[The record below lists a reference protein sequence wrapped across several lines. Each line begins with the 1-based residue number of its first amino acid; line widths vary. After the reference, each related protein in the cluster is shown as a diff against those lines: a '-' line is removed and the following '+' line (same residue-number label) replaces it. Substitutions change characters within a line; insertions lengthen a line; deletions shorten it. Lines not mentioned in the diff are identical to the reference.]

1 MPQTL
6 ERKLMSWCFLI
17 AIGQRI
23 SEGDASAIS
32 GWQSH
37 VLKRSYHKR
46 LILLVT
52 GHHVPKLGKTNYWQI
67 QSHRSFIRQ
76 NRVMSAI
83 KSFSTRYLKWD
94 FALVLESQHRW
105 SFLGVFQGCFL
116 FPGSAG
122 TLLLCRHSPLPSLL
136 HLSSCPVLLLGLP
149 RITSPVLILGL
160 TLGTTLGQCTSSNVK
175 S

>member
-17 AIGQRI
+17 AIEQRI
-23 SEGDASAIS
+23 SGDASPIS

-37 VLKRSYHKR
+37 VLKRSYNKR

-52 GHHVPKLGKTNYWQI
+52 GHHVPKLGKTKYWQI
-67 QSHRSFIRQ
+67 QSHRSLIRQ
-76 NRVMSAI
+76 KRVFFNKVFKMRFCTGASLA
-83 KSFSTRYLKWD
+83 
-94 FALVLESQHRW
+94 SQHRW

-116 FPGSAG
+116 FIGSAG
-122 TLLLCRHSPLPSLL
+122 NFLLYIHSPLPSLL
-136 HLSSCPVLLLGLP
+136 CLSSCAVLLLGLP

-160 TLGTTLGQCTSSNVK
+160 TSGDHSRTVYIQQRKILK

>member
-17 AIGQRI
+17 EIGQRI

-67 QSHRSFIRQ
+67 QSHRSLIRQ
-76 NRVMSAI
+76 K
-83 KSFSTRYLKWD
+83 KSYVSYQGFFNK
-94 FALVLESQHRW
+94 
-105 SFLGVFQGCFL
+105 VFKMRFRTGARIAAQMIFPWCFPRL
-116 FPGSAG
+116 FPLS
-122 TLLLCRHSPLPSLL
+122 RISRDPSPLQTLPTAFPPSPFFLP
-136 HLSSCPVLLLGLP
+136 CDPLGA
-149 RITSPVLILGL
+149 S
-160 TLGTTLGQCTSSNVK
+160 
-175 S
+175 

>member
-6 ERKLMSWCFLI
+6 ERKLVSWCFLI

-23 SEGDASAIS
+23 SEGDASPIS

-37 VLKRSYHKR
+37 VLKRSYNKR

-52 GHHVPKLGKTNYWQI
+52 GHHVPKLGKSKYWQI
-67 QSHRSFIRQ
+67 QSHRSLIRQ

-94 FALVLESQHRW
+94 FALLLELQHRW
-105 SFLGVFQGCFL
+105 SLLGVFQGCFL
-116 FPGSAG
+116 FTGSAG
-122 TLLLCRHSPLPSLL
+122 NFPLHIHTLPTAFPPSPFFLP
-136 HLSSCPVLLLGLP
+136 CAPLGA
-149 RITSPVLILGL
+149 S
-160 TLGTTLGQCTSSNVK
+160 
-175 S
+175 